1 MFSRHKQTI
10 NNYIKQGYTKKFTE
24 VERKKVFS
32 RTLYLPDHPV
42 FNTKET
48 EKIRVVFEATAI
60 NNGQSLN
67 SSLFAGPGLLNSL
80 IAVLFRFGNNN
91 IAIVAD
97 VDVMFLLIGT
107 IH

>member
-42 FNTKET
+42 FNSKET
-48 EKIRVVFEATAI
+48 EKIRVLFEPTAK
-60 NNGQSLN
+60 NNGQ
-67 SSLFAGPGLLNSL
+67 SL

-97 VDVMFLLIGT
+97 VDVMFLQIRDNTLSI
-107 IH
+107 

>member
-10 NNYIKQGYTKKFTE
+10 NNYIKQGYAKKFTE
-24 VERKKVFS
+24 LERKKVFN

-42 FNTKET
+42 FNSKET
-48 EKIRVVFEATAI
+48 EKIRVLFEPTAK
-60 NNGQSLN
+60 NNGQ
-67 SSLFAGPGLLNSL
+67 SL

-97 VDVMFLLIGT
+97 VDVMFLQIRDNTLSI
-107 IH
+107 

>member
-24 VERKKVFS
+24 VERKKVFN

-42 FNTKET
+42 FNSKET
-48 EKIRVVFEATAI
+48 EKIRVVFEPTAK
-60 NNGQSLN
+60 NNGQ
-67 SSLFAGPGLLNSL
+67 SL

-97 VDVMFLLIGT
+97 VDVMFLQIRDNTLSI
-107 IH
+107 